1 MWEDGLEAITKKRN
15 KEWKKERK
23 KKVAI
28 NALDRENLE
37 TETIHEYQR
46 WLGLNQKRANI
57 GPKEWKV
64 WNFVANLW

>member
-1 MWEDGLEAITKKRN
+1 MWEDGLEARTKKRN
-15 KEWKKERK
+15 KKRKKE
-23 KKVAI
+23 VAI

-46 WLGLNQKRANI
+46 WLGLNQELTNI